1 MLTKIL
7 ENEDWNKKVFIG
19 GFLVLY
25 PRRQRLKKHL
35 NCASLDYK
43 MGKAHKCEDG
53 KVTVSNMSCLSRS
66 IIDGGNSKC
75 SYRVSIGLCL
85 KLLHS

>member
-1 MLTKIL
+1 
-7 ENEDWNKKVFIG
+7 
-19 GFLVLY
+19 
-25 PRRQRLKKHL
+25 
-35 NCASLDYK
+35 

-66 IIDGGNSKC
+66 MIDGGNSKC